1 MTFNRDLAEQRTGTA
16 FAPILVN
23 PDTGNLKRMDTKSRI
38 EVWEWIMGYRLASN
52 PRTGTIYIRDTEQ
65 DPWREINWDI
75 DTAYVRAEFNT
86 FVQEC
91 RFVYD
96 PPLNSLKTE
105 LSYVASQTSYD
116 PILDTIDRLEWDGRE
131 RLFTELADRI
141 EWSVPEMTDDK
152 PATDLAIAVIFLGG
166 VERAHKAAE
175 IPLAPI
181 LYGGQGVGKTATIKA
196 IASLGEATGGALP
209 YYGSILPTS
218 IFGLLFRDNLLVKRE
233 GKIVTELKE
242 VDGLFTES
250 NESLLKA
257 LFDESGMSWR
267 SPYAHSDVFREY
279 TDILIG
285 TTNESD
291 MFTDFTG
298 NRRFIPVKVEAVTKD
313 IDDGGLGWRL
323 DLHPEI
329 VQQLWAEANHMYNNG
344 TTWRDFYTDEVRM
357 SLAAVTAFHTRRN
370 AYYDLAL
377 DTAATMLA
385 DDRCRSGSVS
395 ISKVKETLATTYP
408 YMRKLLDS
416 PWFESRL
423 KQLAPSHNL
432 AVVRRHHRWGDEPRT
447 STCAGLALENDLLF
461 DEVD

>member
-1 MTFNRDLAEQRTGTA
+1 MKFDVALAEQRTGST
-16 FAPILVN
+16 FAPTLVN
-23 PDTGNLKRMDTKSRI
+23 PETGKLKKMDTKSRI

-52 PRTGTIYIRDTEQ
+52 PRTGALYIRESAE
-65 DPWREINWDI
+65 DPWRAINWSS
-75 DTAYVRAEFNT
+75 DTALLRYIFND
-86 FVQEC
+86 FVQESG
-91 RFVYD
+91 FVYD
-96 PPLNSLKTE
+96 PPLNSLEDEIT
-105 LSYVASQTSYD
+105 YVAMEQAHD
-116 PILDTIDRLEWDGRE
+116 PMLEAINCLEWDGRE

-196 IASLGEATGGALP
+196 IASLGAGTGGALP
-209 YYGSILPTS
+209 YYGSIIPTS
-218 IFGLLFRDNLLVKRE
+218 IFGGFLRDNLLVKRE

-242 VDGLFTES
+242 MDGLFTDS

-298 NRRFIPVKVEAVTKD
+298 NRRFIPVKVEAVTRD
-313 IDDGGLGWRL
+313 INDGGHGWRL

-344 TTWRDFYTDEVRM
+344 VTWRDFYTDEVRV

-423 KQLAPSHNL
+423 KQLAPSRNL

-447 STCAGLALENDLLF
+447 STCAGLAFENDLLF